1 MNTQKKHIIFIAG
14 FYLLLVVTNCK
25 KNKEDNNLPKITTSA
40 VDNIGD
46 KYATAHASVVSE
58 GTSDVIGV
66 GICWSTSHNPTVNDN
81 KYAIP
86 TKVIGDFEGPLTG
99 LTANTKYYVRSYAVY
114 GQIAYGNEV
123 SFTTTVPL
131 PELTTQPITNITL
144 TSATS
149 GGVVTNNQ
157 GLDITA
163 KGICWSTNL
172 IPTIADNKTSNGNGT
187 SSFLSSIT
195 GLTPNASYY
204 VRAYA
209 TTSIGTAYGNTLGL
223 VFDIDGNWYTTVTI
237 GTQLWML
244 QNLKVTHYQN
254 GDAIPN
260 VTDNTWDNYTTG
272 IYCNYNNKDS
282 LASIYGRLYNWYA
295 AMDSRN
301 ICPTGWHV
309 PSINDFNTLKTYL
322 GGTTVVAGKLKE
334 AGTSHW
340 ASPNTDAS
348 NSSGFTAL
356 PGGERGSD
364 KFYDVHNTG
373 ILWTS
378 TATSNVW
385 TPTGI
390 SNDGAIYIG
399 LYYNTNSFQSDG
411 AVKVAGFSIR
421 CLHD

>member
-1 MNTQKKHIIFIAG
+1 MNTLKKHLKLAAG
-14 FYLLLVVTNCK
+14 LCLLLVLFFSCNK
-25 KNKEDNNLPKITTSA
+25 KKEDNNLPKVTTSA

-46 KYATAHASVVSE
+46 KYATAHAAVVSE

-66 GICWSTSHNPTVNDN
+66 GICWSTSPNPTVNDN

-131 PELTTQPITNITL
+131 PELTTQPFTNITL

-157 GLDITA
+157 NLDITA

-172 IPTIADNKTSNGNGT
+172 IPTTADNKTSNGSGN
-187 SSFLSSIT
+187 SSFLGSIT
-195 GLTPNASYY
+195 GLTANTTYF

-209 TTSIGTAYGNTLGL
+209 TTSIGTAYGNTIGL

-237 GTQLWML
+237 GTQIWML
-244 QNLKVTHYQN
+244 QNLKVTHYRN
-254 GDAIPN
+254 GDAITN
-260 VTDNTWDNYTTG
+260 VTDNTWATLTTG
-272 IYCNYNNKDS
+272 AYCNYNNKDS
-282 LASIYGRLYNWYA
+282 LANVYGRIYNWHA
-295 AMDSRN
+295 AADSRN
-301 ICPTGWHV
+301 ICPSGWHI
-309 PSINDFNTLKTYL
+309 PSKDEFNTLVSSV
-322 GGTTVVAGKLKE
+322 GGPSVASGALKE

-340 ASPNTDAS
+340 ASPNTDAT

-356 PGGERGSD
+356 PGGDGFHNLYKIGYWWSSTS
-364 KFYDVHNTG
+364 YDN
-373 ILWTS
+373 LNS
-378 TATSNVW
+378 
-385 TPTGI
+385 
-390 SNDGAIYIG
+390 IYIG
-399 LYYNTNSFQSDG
+399 LYSYTNSFQMD
-411 AVKVAGFSIR
+411 VAPKTAGSSIR
-421 CLHD
+421 CIHD